1 MSRGIMDGINR
12 INKVKSFNNFSNSE
26 SEDQESN
33 IEISE
38 DVDEESGQELELA
51 EQEYENMQKTCA
63 TVSRKVKPVK
73 KVIKEQLLNNSDENT
88 LELGLAHRKI
98 SPKEYNVLAHM
109 KQEKRDENKQA
120 TSLPTAIMP
129 KDKNRTVRMTT
140 QVGSKV
146 FEDIQSLK
154 ANGKIQSISSLVTIA
169 LVEFIEKY
177 HLLE

>member
-1 MSRGIMDGINR
+1 MSRAIMDGINR
-12 INKVKSFNNFSNSE
+12 LNKVKSFNNFSISENDDQNS
-26 SEDQESN
+26 SM
-33 IEISE
+33 EISA
-38 DVDEESGQELELA
+38 DVDEESEQELELA
-51 EQEYENMQKTCA
+51 EQEYENMQKSCA
-63 TVSRKVKPVK
+63 TVSRKVKPIK
-73 KVIKEQLLNNSDENT
+73 KSTKEQSLKNSDET
-88 LELGLAHRKI
+88 PLGLNLGNRKI
-98 SPKEYNVLAHM
+98 SPKHYKVSEDM
-109 KQEKRDENKQA
+109 EQEKRAESDQA
-120 TSLPTAIMP
+120 PLIPTAIMP